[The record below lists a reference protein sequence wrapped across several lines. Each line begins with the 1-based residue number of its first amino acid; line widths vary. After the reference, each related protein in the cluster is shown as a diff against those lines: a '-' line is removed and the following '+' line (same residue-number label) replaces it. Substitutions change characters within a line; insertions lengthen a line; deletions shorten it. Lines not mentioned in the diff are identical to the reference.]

1 MNVYV
6 TFDLL
11 KSQLHSGHWINCSFQ
26 DFEKAFQIGLAS
38 GSNSQKLAAMQENAK
53 NSKPIICGRT
63 FIYLSIEKTSLMHN
77 SKYQR
82 YFNDPNELD
91 LDKIALLDAI
101 DSETAKAAGRTAAPR
116 TRNRTISNGSLS
128 VR

>member
-1 MNVYV
+1 
-6 TFDLL
+6 
-11 KSQLHSGHWINCSFQ
+11 
-26 DFEKAFQIGLAS
+26 
-38 GSNSQKLAAMQENAK
+38 
-53 NSKPIICGRT
+53 
-63 FIYLSIEKTSLMHN
+63 MHN

-101 DSETAKAAGRTAAPR
+101 DSETAKAAGRTAALRAPR

-128 VR
+128 AR